1 MAGIFTRKT
10 LGSIINDDNLTP
22 EERVDQI
29 FALYGRAVDS
39 GYIARSTAEAEK
51 QAAVEAAIA
60 GVKSQEPQTINVKE
74 SDEYKQLQ
82 AQFDS
87 YKTRT
92 EARNSDDFKAVKS
105 KFFDA
110 VYDRLDHGD
119 KHKPYSEQLGE
130 LQKDFEEYFDAPAQ
144 QQEQQTDQKPQFG
157 APTSGTLPTGQG
169 KTFADYWPYK
179 KQT

>member
-10 LGSIINDDNLTP
+10 LSTIINDENLTP

-39 GYIARSTAEAEK
+39 GYIARSTADAEK
-51 QAAVEAAIA
+51 QAAVEAALA
-60 GVKSQEPQTINVKE
+60 GVKPAEPQPINVQE

-87 YKTRT
+87 FKTRT
-92 EARNSDDFKAVKS
+92 EASSSDDFKAVKP

-110 VYDRLDHGD
+110 VYDRLDHGE
-119 KHKPYSEQLGE
+119 KHKPYAEQLGE

-144 QQEQQTDQKPQFG
+144 PEQTDPQKPQFG
-157 APTSGTLPTGQG
+157 APTTGTMPKGQG
-169 KTFADYWPYK
+169 KTFADYWGYK